1 MNNVL
6 ILTVLIVLLRNA
18 TCVLSDTIAKVQN
31 VSNALIIVWYVV
43 IIQLAKCVILLIPT
57 RTIRAFLVE
66 EVQALL
72 STLMA
77 ISLLVSLDVKHVNML
92 HNNFISV
99 LWSLQ
104 VMPFPMEKS
113 SNVIQIAILA
123 AKSLK
128 VVSAALK
135 DIP

>member
-1 MNNVL
+1 M
-6 ILTVLIVLLRNA
+6 IVLLRNA
-18 TCVLSDTIAKVQN
+18 TCVLSDTIVKVQN
-31 VSNALIIVWYVV
+31 VSNVLIIVWYAV

-57 RTIRAFLVE
+57 QTIRAFLVE

-104 VMPFPMEKS
+104 VMPFPMERS
-113 SNVIQIAILA
+113 SNVIRIAILA
-123 AKSLK
+123 VKSLK